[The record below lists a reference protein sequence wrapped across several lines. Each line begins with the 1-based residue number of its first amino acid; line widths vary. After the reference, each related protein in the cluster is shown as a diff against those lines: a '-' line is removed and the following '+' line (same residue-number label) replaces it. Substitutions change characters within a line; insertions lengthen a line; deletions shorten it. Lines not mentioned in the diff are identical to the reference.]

1 MRCFVR
7 GKIPVQNKNAVENL
21 MGNRF
26 PIKKKDADL
35 LQKVT
40 GKPFPIKNR
49 ADLLQNVIKNIH
61 DQNICV

>member
-1 MRCFVR
+1 MLTCCRKLR
-7 GKIPVQNKNAVENL
+7 
-21 MGNRF
+21 GNRF
-26 PIKKKDADL
+26 PIKKTDADL
-35 LQKVT
+35 LQKVM